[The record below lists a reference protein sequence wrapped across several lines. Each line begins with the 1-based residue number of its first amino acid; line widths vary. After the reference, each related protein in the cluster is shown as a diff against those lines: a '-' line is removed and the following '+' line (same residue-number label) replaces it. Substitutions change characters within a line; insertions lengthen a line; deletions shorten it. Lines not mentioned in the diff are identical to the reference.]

1 MKKRVLLIGVIV
13 LILAAIIFR
22 LASNKKTIEAKKTP
36 AVTEAVAIPVN
47 VEVVAEGPVESALVK
62 TGTLI
67 PYKEAD
73 IMAVSAGKLTAVNF
87 ELGSRLGSGA
97 VVATV
102 DNRSLQ
108 LQLEAAS
115 LAQQKSEK
123 DFKRYQ
129 ALLEGEATTEVT
141 FQDAKLNAENA
152 LNQMEQIRKQIA
164 DNRIKAPI
172 SGQVVSKMVES
183 GEFVSPGTVLGH
195 MVDVSRLKVQV
206 RVAEQ
211 DVYQLK
217 TGQEVQIRTDIYPG
231 KVFKGKVSFISSKG
245 DATHNYPVEI
255 EMHNPGDTPLKA
267 GTFAY
272 VDFSR
277 ESSEHALI
285 IPRTALVASIKNPY
299 VYVVKDGKALVRK
312 IQVGREVG
320 SGIVVL
326 DGLDAG
332 ETIVTSGQINLSDGA
347 SVSPVTTAGPQTP
360 AAL

>member
-1 MKKRVLLIGVIV
+1 MKKRVLLIGVV
-13 LILAAIIFR
+13 ALILAAIVFR
-22 LASNKKTIEAKKTP
+22 LASNKKKIEAGKAP
-36 AVTEAVAIPVN
+36 VVTEAVAIPVN
-47 VEVVAEGPVESALVK
+47 VVAVRESPINNALIK
-62 TGTLI
+62 TGTLV
-67 PYKEAD
+67 PFKEAD
-73 IMAVSAGKLTAVNF
+73 IMAVSAGKLTSVSF
-87 ELGSRLGSGA
+87 ELGSRLASGT

-108 LQLEAAS
+108 LQLEAAA
-115 LAQQKSEK
+115 LAQQKAEK

-129 ALLEGEATTEVT
+129 ALLEGEATTEVS

-152 LNQMEQIRKQIA
+152 SNQIEQIRKQMA

-195 MVDVSRLKVQV
+195 MVDVSRLKVNV
-206 RVAEQ
+206 RVAER

-217 TGQEVQIRTDIYPG
+217 VGQEVKIKTDIYPG
-231 KVFKGKVSFISSKG
+231 KTFKGKVSFISSKG

-277 ESSEHALI
+277 DSEEQALI
-285 IPRTALVASIKNPY
+285 IPRSALVASIKNPY
-299 VYVVKDGKALVRK
+299 VYVVKDGKAVVRK
-312 IQVGREVG
+312 IQVGQEVG

-326 DGLDAG
+326 DGLGAG
-332 ETIVTSGQINLSDGA
+332 ETVVTSGQINLSDGA
-347 SVSPVTTAGPQTP
+347 LVSPVSAAAPEQA